1 MSRKPSF
8 NTNPELVAEFID
20 TAYDHIK
27 LVADNI
33 DGLLLLGGDAAS
45 AAQVSAI
52 ESATHA
58 AEALANKVLTDANL
72 IATNNDTLSTA
83 ADLQQIITERAAVQV
98 ILDTITVFK
107 ADVIANLALTNQDAI
122 YTALDKNQTGLDRIA
137 TNADL
142 IQTGLDRIQV
152 TADRILT
159 GADVVAAEDWQ
170 LEAKDWVNRPEDQL
184 TRTFLNGVGTS
195 RPSGYYSAR
204 HWEAKAKG
212 AAALAS
218 ISATQ
223 SATDAAATAADRAQ
237 TAADRQQTT
246 ADAANS
252 TTQAGIATTQASTA
266 TTQAGIATTKAGE
279 AASSASAALDSETAA
294 AGSESAAAGSAAD
307 AAASFDAF
315 DDRYLGAKVSAPTLD
330 NAGSALVVGALY
342 LNTTDDLM
350 YVYTSALTWVT
361 VSNFASSTAAAN
373 SASAALTSEG
383 NAATSESNALTSESN
398 AATSASIATNHA
410 NNVTTTVASAAV
422 LVNELREIL
431 DLAIEVVDVKFSK
444 IVDEDGYML
453 YLGEAIPGTPTSA
466 AAWRIMRVDSSL
478 APDITV
484 MYAVGV
490 ANQIDFIHTW
500 DDRLSLTYG

>member
-373 SASAALTSEG
+373 SAAA
-383 NAATSESNALTSESN
+383 ALTSESN
-398 AATSASIATNHA
+398 AATSASIATTQA
-410 NNVTTTVASAAV
+410 NNVTTSVASAAV
-422 LVNELREIL
+422 LVNELREML

-444 IVDEDGYML
+444 LVDEDGYML
-453 YLGEAIPGTPTSA
+453 YLGEAVPGTPTSA